1 MCMCVCGYESMYLDI
16 YLDTYLISISKIS
29 LLCYLLDLERLC
41 HILLFKVLELLQ
53 RFLVCVCVCR

>member
-1 MCMCVCGYESMYLDI
+1 MYLDI